1 MNDDTL
7 ERTHNFVSQLIEQCH
22 SHLPGVHLMKA
33 RDSIRISF
41 NYIVTEVAFQ
51 TLFVNLQSL
60 NF

>member
-22 SHLPGVHLMKA
+22 SHLPGVHLKA

-41 NYIVTEVAFQ
+41 NYIVTEGAFQ
-51 TLFVNLQSL
+51 TLFVKL
-60 NF
+60 